1 MLSYLHMK
9 NLPLRL
15 PDELYEAL
23 RRAAFEGHVPM
34 NDIVRR
40 ALQQSEEVKAAL
52 AYNAQ
57 NKK

>member
-1 MLSYLHMK
+1 MK